1 MENYLHDDS
10 NVITMNSLNTTIA
23 NAKEDF
29 KLGGA
34 GFDEYDIFSPPSFEE
49 EICFDNT
56 MSPIA
61 DNCNDACDIF
71 SSPTESIPFQIPMGI
86 VERVMDDR
94 YAGDGSVHPSA
105 HLLKLTE
112 LCELFKVAGLSQEEI
127 MKKLFPLSLKD
138 NAKDWYELLDNSQH
152 SDWKKLE
159 SLFYS
164 KFYPLH
170 EMHLDN
176 PCNDLKALHKN

>member
-1 MENYLHDDS
+1 MEPSEFESTFGDILFAALEAARGPPPTKSVSFNIPMENYLQDDS
-10 NVITMNSLNTTIA
+10 NVITMNSLNTTIV
-23 NAKEDF
+23 NAKEDY
-29 KLGGA
+29 KLGEA

-56 MSPIA
+56 VSPIA

-71 SSPTESIPFQIPMGI
+71 SSPTDSIPFKIPMGI
-86 VERVMDDR
+86 AARVRDDR
-94 YAGDGSVHPSA
+94 YVGDGLVHPSA

-138 NAKDWYELLDNSQH
+138 NAKEIGRASCR
-152 SDWKKLE
+152 E
-159 SLFYS
+159 RV
-164 KFYPLH
+164 
-170 EMHLDN
+170 
-176 PCNDLKALHKN
+176 